1 MKMRCIVT
9 LTYIAQVFPLRFV
22 GLLTPDEY
30 QGQDYLCVYVSMA
43 AFCDKFSYEVV
54 YRAYIFSVFD
64 ACTSSYCI

>member
-9 LTYIAQVFPLRFV
+9 LTYIVQVFPLRFV

-54 YRAYIFSVFD
+54 HI
-64 ACTSSYCI
+64 